1 MPHIKMEVSDNIE
14 ISNAKSVFLALQ
26 KILHDCADV
35 PAQNCKSRLYVATNF
50 LVGDEKTPAF
60 THLEIAL
67 LEGRSSQ
74 VKSQIGEKA
83 LQILNNTF
91 ASDTLGTQITVEIR
105 DIHTPQYFKKVSY
118 AK

>member
-1 MPHIKMEVSDNIE
+1 MPHIKMEVSDNVQ
-14 ISNAKSVFLALQ
+14 ISNATNVFLALQ

-35 PAQNCKSRLYVATNF
+35 PAQNCKSRLYVTTNF

-60 THLEIAL
+60 VHLEIAL

-74 VKSQIGEKA
+74 IKSQIGENA
-83 LQILNNTF
+83 LQILNDTF
-91 ASDTLGTQITVEIR
+91 ASDVFGTQITVEIR
-105 DIHTPQYFKKVSY
+105 DMQSPQYFKKVNY

>member
-1 MPHIKMEVSDNIE
+1 MPHIKMEISNNIE
-14 ISNAKSVFLALQ
+14 IPSDKNIFLALQ

-35 PAQNCKSRLYVATNF
+35 PAQNCKSRIHVSSNF

-60 THLEIAL
+60 VHLEIAL
-67 LEGRSSQ
+67 LEGRSPQ

-83 LQILNNTF
+83 LQVLHDVF
-91 ASDTLGTQITVEIR
+91 ASDTLGTQITVEVR
-105 DIHTPQYFKKVSY
+105 DIQLAQYFKKVNH